1 MFINNSSKIMKVLRM
16 GNISINFPPGTHE
29 QMNNDKILRFV
40 KLNNDLSIVIKIEEK
55 EIVPE
60 KIIEKESPIKQNKKK
75 SKKEDV
81 VKEDAVEVIFAKDY
95 SDNGTSNLED

>member
-29 QMNNDKILRFV
+29 QMDNDKILRFV
-40 KLNNDLSIVIKIEEK
+40 KLNDDLSIVTKIEEK

-60 KIIEKESPIKQNKKK
+60 KIVEEELPRKQNKRK
-75 SKKEDV
+75 SKKENV
-81 VKEDAVEVIFAKDY
+81 VEDIIVIED
-95 SDNGTSNLED
+95 SDNETSNLEE